1 MSLIYINE
9 EELRNIKSKINRA
22 QMNLAGVKASLS
34 ADKVDTKRMGEE
46 TATYKALFSQLGT
59 IAKQLG
65 SMNDKQ
71 ERLMQYIDTVISNY
85 SSADRKLAGI

>member
-34 ADKVDTKRMGEE
+34 ADKVNTKRLGEE
-46 TATYKALFSQLGT
+46 TETYKALFNQFGT
-59 IAKQLG
+59 INKQLG
-65 SMNDKQ
+65 SIDDKQ
-71 ERLMQYIDTVISNY
+71 NSLMRYIDTVISNY